1 MKLTKRSFLGLALGS
16 TLSALPISAFAQG
29 WEPTRPVDFT
39 IMAGSGGGADQI
51 ARFVQ
56 SVVAANDMTNR
67 PLIPTNRG
75 GGSGAEALLHLNDAR
90 DPDHTLMVTLN
101 SFYTTPIRQEGLGID
116 IETFTPITMMGVD
129 PFVLWVHKD
138 SGITTFE
145 QFIETVRE
153 MDGEY
158 VMGGTGS
165 GQEDSIVIAYMS
177 GAYDLDIKY
186 IPYDG
191 GGAVAK
197 DLAGQQIM
205 ATVNNPAE
213 AKGFYEAGEF
223 VPLLAFSDE
232 RMDAYPDVP
241 TLKEKGHDFS
251 YYNQRAI
258 VGAPG
263 MSDEAAAY
271 YRDLFG
277 KVLFTTRRALEFGRP
292 LCECPVTVSNGGQ
305 FERRN
310 IAIDRHGRLKDG
322 VDAEK
327 IEIGQR
333 QQPLPERGGQLHRQR
348 SGAVP
353 SAAISSR
360 RGSVTMLRISRSTA
374 RSGCST
380 SRSTA
385 CNGGGRG
392 HSVCSHCRPFSITRL
407 ATP

>member
-1 MKLTKRSFLGLALGS
+1 MKLTKRSFMGMALAT
-16 TLSALPISAFAQG
+16 TLAALPISAMAQD
-29 WEPTRPVDFT
+29 WQPKRPVDFT
-39 IMAGSGGGADQI
+39 IMAGAGGGADQI

-56 SVVAANDMTNR
+56 SVVETGDMTNR

-75 GGSGAEALLHLNDAR
+75 GGSGAEALLHLKDAR
-90 DPDHTLMVTLN
+90 DADHTLMVTLN
-101 SFYTTPIRQEGLGID
+101 SFYTTPIRQEGLGVD

-138 SGITTFE
+138 SGITSFE
-145 QFIETVRE
+145 QYIDKVRE
-153 MDGEY
+153 MDGEF

-177 GAYDLDIKY
+177 GAYDLKIKY

-197 DLAGQQIM
+197 DLAGKQIM

-213 AKGFYEAGEF
+213 AKGFYEAGDF

-241 TLKEKGHDFS
+241 TMKEKGHDFS

-263 MSDEAAAY
+263 MSDEAAEY

-277 KVLFTTRRALEFGRP
+277 KVYDGEQWQSYLVSESLSPLPMNEAETRAYWSTQVENHRKLLA
-292 LCECPVTVSNGGQ
+292 
-305 FERRN
+305 
-310 IAIDRHGRLKDG
+310 
-322 VDAEK
+322 
-327 IEIGQR
+327 EIG
-333 QQPLPERGGQLHRQR
+333 G
-348 SGAVP
+348 
-353 SAAISSR
+353 
-360 RGSVTMLRISRSTA
+360 
-374 RSGCST
+374 
-380 SRSTA
+380 
-385 CNGGGRG
+385 
-392 HSVCSHCRPFSITRL
+392 
-407 ATP
+407 

>member
-1 MKLTKRSFLGLALGS
+1 MKFTKRHFLGLAAS
-16 TLSALPISAFAQG
+16 TAMAAMPMAALADG
-29 WEPTRPVDFT
+29 WEPKRPIDFT
-39 IMAGSGGGADQI
+39 IMAGPGGGADQI

-56 SVVAANDMTNR
+56 SVVETNDMTNR

-75 GGSGAEALLHLNDAR
+75 GGSGAEALLHMKDAR
-90 DPDHTLMVTLN
+90 DADHTLMVTLN
-101 SFYTTPIRQEGLGID
+101 SFYTTPIRQEGLGVD

-145 QFIETVRE
+145 QYIETVKE
-153 MDGEY
+153 MNGEF

-165 GQEDSIVIAYMS
+165 GQEDSIVIAFMS
-177 GAYDLDIKY
+177 GVYDLDIKY

-232 RMDAYPDVP
+232 RLNAYPDVP
-241 TLKEKGHDFS
+241 TMKEKGHDFS

-271 YRDLFG
+271 YREVFG
-277 KVLFTTRRALEFGRP
+277 AVYEGADWQNYLTSESLA
-292 LCECPVTVSNGGQ
+292 
-305 FERRN
+305 
-310 IAIDRHGRLKDG
+310 
-322 VDAEK
+322 
-327 IEIGQR
+327 
-333 QQPLPERGGQLHRQR
+333 PLPMDEAQTREYWAIQVENHRDLLGTIAGQ
-348 SGAVP
+348 S
-353 SAAISSR
+353 
-360 RGSVTMLRISRSTA
+360 
-374 RSGCST
+374 
-380 SRSTA
+380 
-385 CNGGGRG
+385 
-392 HSVCSHCRPFSITRL
+392 
-407 ATP
+407 

>member
-1 MKLTKRSFLGLALGS
+1 MKLTKRLFLGLAAGAGL
-16 TLSALPISAFAQG
+16 AVAPIAAVAQD
-29 WEPTRPVDFT
+29 WEPRRPIDFT
-39 IMAGSGGGADQI
+39 IMAGPGGGADQI

-56 SVVAANDMTNR
+56 SVVEANDMTNR
-67 PLIPTNRG
+67 PLVPTNRG
-75 GGSGAEALLHLNDAR
+75 GGSGAEALLHLKDAR
-90 DPDHTLMVTLN
+90 DPDHTIMVTLN
-101 SFYTTPIRQEGLGID
+101 SFYTTPIRQEALGVD

-145 QFIETVRE
+145 EFVAKVQE
-153 MDGEY
+153 MDGEF

-177 GAYDLDIKY
+177 GAFDLDIKY

-197 DLAGQQIM
+197 DLAGKQIM

-232 RMDAYPDVP
+232 RMEAYPDVP
-241 TLKEKGHDFS
+241 TMKEKGFDFS

-271 YRDLFG
+271 YREVFG
-277 KVLFTTRRALEFGRP
+277 KVYEGEDWQGYLASESL
-292 LCECPVTVSNGGQ
+292 S
-305 FERRN
+305 
-310 IAIDRHGRLKDG
+310 
-322 VDAEK
+322 
-327 IEIGQR
+327 
-333 QQPLPERGGQLHRQR
+333 PLPMDESETRSYWSTQVQNHRD
-348 SGAVP
+348 
-353 SAAISSR
+353 
-360 RGSVTMLRISRSTA
+360 L
-374 RSGCST
+374 
-380 SRSTA
+380 
-385 CNGGGRG
+385 
-392 HSVCSHCRPFSITRL
+392 L
-407 ATP
+407 AEIDG